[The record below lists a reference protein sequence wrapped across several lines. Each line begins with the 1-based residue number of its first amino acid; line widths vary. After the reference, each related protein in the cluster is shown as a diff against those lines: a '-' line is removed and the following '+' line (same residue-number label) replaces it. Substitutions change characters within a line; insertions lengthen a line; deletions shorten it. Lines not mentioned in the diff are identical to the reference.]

1 MVRLNQYCATAF
13 PLPYSLLFFQ
23 NAMTVLLNF
32 MFVQVRWRGC
42 EDVMFKNFLL
52 SHVTTN
58 NAVVS
63 ERALDTCL
71 VVK

>member
-32 MFVQVRWRGC
+32 MFVQVRWRGA
-42 EDVMFKNFLL
+42 K
-52 SHVTTN
+52 S
-58 NAVVS
+58 
-63 ERALDTCL
+63 
-71 VVK
+71 